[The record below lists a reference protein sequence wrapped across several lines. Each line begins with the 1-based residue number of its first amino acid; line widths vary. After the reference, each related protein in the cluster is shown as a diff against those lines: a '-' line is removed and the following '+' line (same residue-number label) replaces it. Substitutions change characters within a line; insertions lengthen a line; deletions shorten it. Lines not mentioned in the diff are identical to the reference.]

1 MDRWMSG
8 SGWLVL
14 KGTRF
19 PGGFFFR
26 GVGGWWG
33 YSYNI
38 VAFEELVGTL

>member
-1 MDRWMSG
+1 MDVRLG
-8 SGWLVL
+8 LACV
-14 KGTRF
+14 KGYSVS
-19 PGGFFFR
+19 GGFFFR